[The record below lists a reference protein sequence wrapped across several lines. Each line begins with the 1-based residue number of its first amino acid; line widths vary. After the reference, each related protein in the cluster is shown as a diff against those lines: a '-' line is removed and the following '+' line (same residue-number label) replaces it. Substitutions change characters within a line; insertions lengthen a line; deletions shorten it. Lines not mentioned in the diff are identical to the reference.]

1 MNILLTGAS
10 GFLGR
15 NIATRLRAAGHQ
27 VRPVCRS
34 QGVDFARMLEPVDW
48 LPLLAGVDAVIN
60 CVGIIGETTTQRFQA
75 LHITAPQALFR
86 ACVSAGVRRV
96 VQVSALGADAQAFSA
111 YHRSKLA
118 ADDCLRSLALDWFV
132 LRPALIYGHG
142 GTSAKLFMA
151 LARLPLLP
159 VIGSGEQTVQPV
171 HIRDVVDGVLACLVT
186 TQTRQTLDIV
196 GAETLT
202 FKQWLHTLRAAQGL
216 TPCPTLRIP
225 LRLALAVAW
234 LGHHF
239 SPLLQPDNLRMLQ
252 AGYQGDGQALSTL
265 LGRSPLAF
273 APALLQQDAST
284 AQTGSTPCSI

>member
-225 LRLALAVAW
+225 LRLALAAAQVGRH
-234 LGHHF
+234 L
-239 SPLLQPDNLRMLQ
+239 SPLLHPDNLRMLQ
-252 AGYQGDGQALSTL
+252 AGYQGDTQAFNAL
-265 LGRSPLAF
+265 LGRRPLAF
-273 APALLQQDAST
+273 APELLQQDAST
-284 AQTGSTPCSI
+284 AQTGSTQCSI

>member
-27 VRPVCRS
+27 VRPVCRR
-34 QGVDFARMLEPVDW
+34 QGVNFAHMLEPADW

-60 CVGIIGETTTQRFQA
+60 CVGIIGETATQRFQA
-75 LHITAPQALFR
+75 LHTTAPQALFR
-86 ACVSAGVRRV
+86 ACASAGVRRV

-142 GTSAKLFMA
+142 GTSAQLFMA

-159 VIGSGEQTVQPV
+159 VIGSGEQAVQPV

-186 TQTRQTLDIV
+186 EQTRQTLDIV

>member
-15 NIATRLRAAGHQ
+15 NIAARLRAAGHQ

-34 QGVDFARMLEPVDW
+34 QGVDFAHMLEPADW
-48 LPLLAGVDAVIN
+48 LPLLAGVDAVVN
-60 CVGIIGETTTQRFQA
+60 CVGIIGETATQRFQA
-75 LHITAPQALFR
+75 LHTTAPQALFR

-142 GTSAKLFMA
+142 GTSAQLFMS

-159 VIGSGEQTVQPV
+159 VIGSGEQAVQPV

-202 FKQWLHTLRAAQGL
+202 FKQWLHSLRAAQDL

-252 AGYQGDGQALSTL
+252 AGYQGDEHAFSTL
-265 LGRSPLAF
+265 LGRRPLAF
-273 APALLQQDAST
+273 APELLQQDAST

>member
-1 MNILLTGAS
+1 
-10 GFLGR
+10 
-15 NIATRLRAAGHQ
+15 
-27 VRPVCRS
+27 
-34 QGVDFARMLEPVDW
+34 MLK
-48 LPLLAGVDAVIN
+48 
-60 CVGIIGETTTQRFQA
+60 
-75 LHITAPQALFR
+75 
-86 ACVSAGVRRV
+86 S
-96 VQVSALGADAQAFSA
+96 
-111 YHRSKLA
+111 
-118 ADDCLRSLALDWFV
+118 
-132 LRPALIYGHG
+132 
-142 GTSAKLFMA
+142 GTSKASSNTLSKSACL
-151 LARLPLLP
+151 RLPLRSDGLCALNAASASRLT
-159 VIGSGEQTVQPV
+159 GLSATRRANTAAGGFDRATYTEQAVQPV

-252 AGYQGDGQALSTL
+252 AGYQGDEQAFSTL

-273 APALLQQDAST
+273 APELLQQDAST

>member
-142 GTSAKLFMA
+142 GTSAQLFMA

-159 VIGSGEQTVQPV
+159 VIGSGEQAVQPV

>member
-15 NIATRLRAAGHQ
+15 NIAARLRAAGHQ

-34 QGVDFARMLEPVDW
+34 QGVDFARMLEPVHW
-48 LPLLAGVDAVIN
+48 LPPLAGGEPVLD
-60 CVGIIGETTTQRFQA
+60 CVGIIGETATQRFQA
-75 LHITAPQALFR
+75 LHATAPQALFR
-86 ACVSAGVRRV
+86 ACASAGVRRV

-159 VIGSGEQTVQPV
+159 VIGSGEQAVQPV
-171 HIRDVVDGVLACLVT
+171 HIRDVVDSVLACLVT
-186 TQTRQTLDIV
+186 EQTRQTLDIV

-202 FKQWLHTLRAAQGL
+202 FKQWLHTLRSAQGL
-216 TPCPTLRIP
+216 AQTRTLNIP
-225 LRLALAVAW
+225 LRLALAATEV
-234 LGHHF
+234 GRHF
-239 SPLLQPDNLRMLQ
+239 SPLLHPDNLRMLQ
-252 AGYQGDGQALSTL
+252 AGYQGDEHAFSTL
-265 LGRSPLAF
+265 LGRRPMAF
-273 APALLQQDAST
+273 APALLMQDAAS

>member
-15 NIATRLRAAGHQ
+15 NIAARLRAAGHQ

-75 LHITAPQALFR
+75 LHVTAPQALFR
-86 ACVSAGVRRV
+86 ACASAGVRRV

-142 GTSAKLFMA
+142 GTSAQLFMA

-216 TPCPTLRIP
+216 TPCPTLRTP
-225 LRLALAVAW
+225 LRLAPAVAW

-252 AGYQGDGQALSTL
+252 AGYRGDTQAFSAL

-273 APALLQQDAST
+273 APVLLMQDAAT
-284 AQTGSTPCSI
+284 EQTGSTPCSI

>member
-34 QGVDFARMLEPVDW
+34 QGVDFAHMLEPADW

-60 CVGIIGETTTQRFQA
+60 CVGIIGETATQRFQA
-75 LHITAPQALFR
+75 LHATAPQALFR
-86 ACVSAGVRRV
+86 ACASAGVRRV

>member
-1 MNILLTGAS
+1 MSILLTGAS

>member
-34 QGVDFARMLEPVDW
+34 QGVDFARMLEPADW

-60 CVGIIGETTTQRFQA
+60 CVGIIGETATQRFQA
-75 LHITAPQALFR
+75 LHTTAPQALFR
-86 ACVSAGVRRV
+86 ACASAGVRRV
-96 VQVSALGADAQAFSA
+96 VQVSALGADAQAFST

-159 VIGSGEQTVQPV
+159 VIGSGEQAVQPV

-186 TQTRQTLDIV
+186 EQTRQTLDIV

-225 LRLALAVAW
+225 FRLALAVAW

-252 AGYQGDGQALSTL
+252 AGYQGDEQAFSAL
-265 LGRSPLAF
+265 LGRRPLAF
-273 APALLQQDAST
+273 APELLQQDAST

>member
-15 NIATRLRAAGHQ
+15 NIAARLRADGHQ
-27 VRPVCRS
+27 VLPVCRS
-34 QGVDFARMLEPVDW
+34 QGVDFAHMLEPADW

-75 LHITAPQALFR
+75 LHTTAPQALFR
-86 ACVSAGVRRV
+86 ACASAGVRRV

-142 GTSAKLFMA
+142 GTSAQLFMA

-159 VIGSGEQTVQPV
+159 VIGSGEQAVQPV

-202 FKQWLHTLRAAQGL
+202 FKQWLHSLRAAQDL

-225 LRLALAVAW
+225 LRLALAAAW

-252 AGYQGDGQALSTL
+252 AGYQGDGQAFSAL
-265 LGRSPLAF
+265 LGRRPLAF
-273 APALLQQDAST
+273 APALLMQDAAT
-284 AQTGSTPCSI
+284 VQGSTPCSI

>member
-1 MNILLTGAS
+1 M
-10 GFLGR
+10 
-15 NIATRLRAAGHQ
+15 
-27 VRPVCRS
+27 
-34 QGVDFARMLEPVDW
+34 
-48 LPLLAGVDAVIN
+48 
-60 CVGIIGETTTQRFQA
+60 
-75 LHITAPQALFR
+75 
-86 ACVSAGVRRV
+86 

-159 VIGSGEQTVQPV
+159 VIGSGEQAVQPV

-202 FKQWLHTLRAAQGL
+202 FKQWLRTLRAAQGL
-216 TPCPTLRIP
+216 APARTLNIP
-225 LRLALAVAW
+225 LRLALAATWV
-234 LGHHF
+234 GRFF

-252 AGYQGDGQALSTL
+252 AGYQGETQAFNAL
-265 LGRSPLAF
+265 LGRRPLAF
-273 APALLQQDAST
+273 APELLQQDAAT

>member
-15 NIATRLRAAGHQ
+15 NIATRLRSAGHQ
-27 VRPVCRS
+27 VRPVCRR
-34 QGVDFARMLEPVDW
+34 QGVNFAHMLEPADW

-60 CVGIIGETTTQRFQA
+60 CVGIIGETATQRFQA
-75 LHITAPQALFR
+75 LHTTAPQALFR
-86 ACVSAGVRRV
+86 ACVSAGVHRV
-96 VQVSALGADAQAFSA
+96 IQVSALGADAQAFSA

-159 VIGSGEQTVQPV
+159 VIGSGEQAVQPV

-186 TQTRQTLDIV
+186 EQTRQTLDIV

-225 LRLALAVAW
+225 LPLALAVAW

-252 AGYQGDGQALSTL
+252 AGYRGDTQAFNAL
-265 LGRSPLAF
+265 LGHRPLAF
-273 APALLQQDAST
+273 APELLQQDAST

>member
-15 NIATRLRAAGHQ
+15 NIAARLRAAGHQ

-34 QGVDFARMLEPVDW
+34 QGVDFAHMLEPADW

-60 CVGIIGETTTQRFQA
+60 CVGIIGETATQRFQA
-75 LHITAPQALFR
+75 LHTTAPQALFR
-86 ACVSAGVRRV
+86 ACASAGVRRV

-142 GTSAKLFMA
+142 GTSAQLFMA

-202 FKQWLHTLRAAQGL
+202 FKQWLHSLRAAQDL

-225 LRLALAVAW
+225 LPLALAVAW

-252 AGYQGDGQALSTL
+252 AGYQGDEQAFSTL

>member
-34 QGVDFARMLEPVDW
+34 QGVDFAHMLDPADW

-60 CVGIIGETTTQRFQA
+60 CVGIIGETATQRFQA
-75 LHITAPQALFR
+75 LHATAPQALFR
-86 ACVSAGVRRV
+86 ACASAGVRRV

-142 GTSAKLFMA
+142 GTSAQLFMA

-159 VIGSGEQTVQPV
+159 VIGSGEQAVQPV

-186 TQTRQTLDIV
+186 EQTRQTLDIV

-252 AGYQGDGQALSTL
+252 AGYRGDTQAFSAL
-265 LGRSPLAF
+265 LGRRPLAF
-273 APALLQQDAST
+273 APALLMQDAAT

>member
-15 NIATRLRAAGHQ
+15 NIAARLRTSGHQ

-34 QGVDFARMLEPVDW
+34 QGVDFAHMLEPADW

-60 CVGIIGETTTQRFQA
+60 CVGIIGETATQRFQA
-75 LHITAPQALFR
+75 LHTSAPQALFH
-86 ACVSAGVRRV
+86 ACASVGVRRV
-96 VQVSALGADAQAFSA
+96 IHVSALGADAQAFSA

-159 VIGSGEQTVQPV
+159 VIGSGEQAVQPV

-186 TQTRQTLDIV
+186 EQTRQTLDIV

-234 LGHHF
+234 LGHHL
-239 SPLLQPDNLRMLQ
+239 SPLLHPDSLRMLQ
-252 AGYQGDGQALSTL
+252 AGYQGDEQAFSTL

-273 APALLQQDAST
+273 APELLMQDAST
-284 AQTGSTPCSI
+284 TQTGSTQCSI

>member
-15 NIATRLRAAGHQ
+15 NIAARLRTAGHQ

-34 QGVDFARMLEPVDW
+34 QGVDFAHMLEPADW

-60 CVGIIGETTTQRFQA
+60 CVGIIGETAMQRFHA
-75 LHITAPQALFR
+75 LHTAAPQALFR

-142 GTSAKLFMA
+142 GTSAQLFMA

-159 VIGSGEQTVQPV
+159 VIGSGEQAVQPV

-186 TQTRQTLDIV
+186 EQTRQTLDIV

-225 LRLALAVAW
+225 LPLALAVAW
-234 LGHHF
+234 LGDHF

-252 AGYQGDGQALSTL
+252 AGYQGDEQAFSAL
-265 LGRSPLAF
+265 LGRRPLAF
-273 APALLQQDAST
+273 APALLMQDAAT
-284 AQTGSTPCSI
+284 VQGSTPCSI

>member
-15 NIATRLRAAGHQ
+15 NIAARLRAAGHQ

-34 QGVDFARMLEPVDW
+34 QGVDFAHMLEPADW

-60 CVGIIGETTTQRFQA
+60 CVGIIGETATQRFQA
-75 LHITAPQALFR
+75 LHATAPQALFR
-86 ACVSAGVRRV
+86 ACASAGVRRE

>member
-15 NIATRLRAAGHQ
+15 NIAARLRAAGHQ

-60 CVGIIGETTTQRFQA
+60 CVGIIGETATQRFQA
-75 LHITAPQALFR
+75 LHAMAPQALFR
-86 ACVSAGVRRV
+86 ACASAGVRRV

-186 TQTRQTLDIV
+186 EQTRQTLDIV

-252 AGYQGDGQALSTL
+252 AGYQGETQAFNAL
-265 LGRSPLAF
+265 LGRRPLAF
-273 APALLQQDAST
+273 APALLMQDAAS

>member
-216 TPCPTLRIP
+216 TPCLTLRIP

>member
-142 GTSAKLFMA
+142 GTSAQLFMA

-186 TQTRQTLDIV
+186 EQTRQTLDIV

-239 SPLLQPDNLRMLQ
+239 SPLLHPDNLRMLQ
-252 AGYQGDGQALSTL
+252 AGYQGDTQAFSAL
-265 LGRSPLAF
+265 LGRRPLAF
-273 APALLQQDAST
+273 APELLQQDAST

>member
-60 CVGIIGETTTQRFQA
+60 CVGIIGETTTQRFQT

-86 ACVSAGVRRV
+86 ACASAGVRRV

-159 VIGSGEQTVQPV
+159 VIGSGEQAVQPV

-186 TQTRQTLDIV
+186 EQTRQTLDIV

-202 FKQWLHTLRAAQGL
+202 FKQWLHSLRAAQGL

-225 LRLALAVAW
+225 LPLALAVAW
-234 LGHHF
+234 LGRHF

-252 AGYQGDGQALSTL
+252 AGYQGDGQAFSAL
-265 LGRSPLAF
+265 LGRRPLAF
-273 APALLQQDAST
+273 APALLTQDASS

>member
-15 NIATRLRAAGHQ
+15 NIAARLRTAGHQ

-34 QGVDFARMLEPVDW
+34 QGVDFAHMLEPADW

-60 CVGIIGETTTQRFQA
+60 CVGIIGETAMQRFHA
-75 LHITAPQALFR
+75 LHTAAPQALFR
-86 ACVSAGVRRV
+86 ACVSAGGRRA
-96 VQVSALGADAQAFSA
+96 VQGSALGADAQAFSA

-142 GTSAKLFMA
+142 GTSAQLFMA

-159 VIGSGEQTVQPV
+159 VIGSGEQAVQPV

-202 FKQWLHTLRAAQGL
+202 FKQWLHSLRAAQGL

-225 LRLALAVAW
+225 LRLALAATW
-234 LGHHF
+234 LGRFF

-252 AGYQGDGQALSTL
+252 AGYQGDGQAFSAL
-265 LGRSPLAF
+265 LGRRPLAF
-273 APALLQQDAST
+273 APALLTQDAST